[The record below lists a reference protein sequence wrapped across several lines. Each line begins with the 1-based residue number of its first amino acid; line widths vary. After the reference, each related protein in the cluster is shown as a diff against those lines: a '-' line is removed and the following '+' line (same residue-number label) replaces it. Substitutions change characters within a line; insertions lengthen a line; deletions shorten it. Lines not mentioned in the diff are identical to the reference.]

1 MKGADTMFWRKKRI
15 EVVKPEDYTDFSER
29 FAEWERERR
38 GEGGYA
44 TRLDVAVGTG
54 LSASAGIG
62 FVAYNEL
69 EKMRAKE
76 GVEGI
81 GSTGVDSVS
90 NVDGGNISEGFTLLQ
105 VNAGGGGSGGGT
117 GGEWAMQP
125 TGFIAETS
133 LEVLATILDP
143 VVQIL
148 VAISFPVASV
158 IMVGACFFFMFG
170 NSEKA
175 WSMIQNAGLGYVLI
189 QLSPLFLNILREVGK
204 AVAS

>member
-1 MKGADTMFWRKKRI
+1 MFWRKKRI

-76 GVEGI
+76 GVDII

-105 VNAGGGGSGGGT
+105 VNAGGS
-117 GGEWAMQP
+117 GEWTMQP

-143 VVQIL
+143 VIQIL